1 MFNGND
7 VGYQSID
14 ITNDGFWPDLNLDE
28 FQRQRK
34 IPIDLD
40 NGLLTDA
47 LLASIAEIN
56 LSLEALKNRYMAK
69 GYRNASD
76 VPGAKA
82 NGQNA
87 LCAQYKKALFARA
100 KADLMGEFN
109 SVSSRAPNP
118 KQENPETKSSLLA
131 EAAFVIRNM
140 KGLKRV
146 TVAMIWLS
154 CKA

>member
-1 MFNGND
+1 MLNGND
-7 VGYQSID
+7 LNYQSVE
-14 ITNDGFWPDLNLDE
+14 ITNDSFWPDINLED
-28 FQRQRK
+28 FQKQRK

-40 NGLLTDA
+40 SELLTDA

-56 LSLEALKNRYMAK
+56 LSLESLKSRYISK
-69 GYRNASD
+69 GYGAAND

-87 LCAQYKKALFARA
+87 LCAQYKKALYARA
-100 KADLMGEFN
+100 KADLIGEFN

-118 KQENPETKSSLLA
+118 KQENPETKNSLLA

-146 TVAMIWLS
+146 TVAMI
-154 CKA
+154 

>member
-1 MFNGND
+1 MFNGNELN
-7 VGYQSID
+7 YQSVE
-14 ITNDGFWPDLNLDE
+14 ITNDSFWPDINLAD
-28 FQRQRK
+28 FQKQRK

-40 NGLLTDA
+40 GGLLTDA

-56 LSLEALKNRYMAK
+56 LSLESLKNKYSAN
-69 GYRNASD
+69 GYIAASK

-87 LCAQYKKALFARA
+87 LCAQYKKALYARA
-100 KADLMGEFN
+100 KADLIGEFN

-118 KQENPETKSSLLA
+118 KQENPETQRSLLA

-146 TVAMIWLS
+146 TVASI
-154 CKA
+154 

>member
-1 MFNGND
+1 MLNGND
-7 VGYQSID
+7 LNYQSVE
-14 ITNDGFWPDLNLDE
+14 ITNDSFWPDINLTD
-28 FQRQRK
+28 FQKQRK

-40 NGLLTDA
+40 SELLTDA

-56 LSLEALKNRYMAK
+56 FSLESLKSRYISK
-69 GYRNASD
+69 GYSTAND

-87 LCAQYKKALFARA
+87 LCAQYKKALYARA
-100 KADLMGEFN
+100 KADLIGEFN

-118 KQENPETKSSLLA
+118 KQENPETKNSLLA

-146 TVAMIWLS
+146 TVAMI
-154 CKA
+154 